1 MCDEFNNKR
10 MKFYVIGIDDN
21 QQQYFSP
28 EIMKVISSHTVFS
41 GGARHHEI
49 AEPFLPQSYTWIDI
63 VVPLKNV
70 FQQYKSYDEVVVFA
84 SGDPLFFGFANTIQR
99 EMPEAEIIL
108 YPSFNSLQMLAHRLV
123 LPYQDMHIVSLTGR
137 PWLKFDQALIEGQS
151 KIGVLT
157 DNKEHIPSAIA
168 ERMLEYGY
176 DNYVMYI
183 GELLGNKE
191 KERVSTLEL
200 KDVIGKTF
208 QFPNNLIL
216 IKTETRNRP
225 FGIPESDFHLLNGRA
240 KMITKMPIRLLSLS
254 LLDLRDKSVFWDVG
268 FCTGSVSVEAKMQFP
283 HLEVFAFEQRQEGKE
298 LMQNNAR
305 RFGTP
310 GITSFIGDFTQTDI
324 STLPVPDAVFIGG
337 HGGKMNEIVAKLSE
351 VLNPNGVIVF
361 NSVSDESRDMFVEA
375 IANKGLKPDQS
386 ITIKVDDFNA
396 IDVMKATKGLN

>member
-1 MCDEFNNKR
+1 

-28 EIMKVISSHTVFS
+28 EIKEVISSHTVFS

-49 AEPFLPQSYTWIDI
+49 VESFLPKEYTWIDI

-70 FQQYKSYDEVVVFA
+70 FQQYQSHNEIVVFA

-108 YPSFNSLQMLAHRLV
+108 YPFFNSLQMLAHRLV

-176 DNYVMYI
+176 DNYIMHI

-191 KERVSTLEL
+191 KEKVSTLEL
-200 KDVIGKTF
+200 KDVVGKTF

-216 IKTETRNRP
+216 TKTESRNRP

-240 KMITKMPIRLLSLS
+240 KMITKMPVRLLSMSMLS
-254 LLDLRDKSVFWDVG
+254 MRDKSVFWDVG

-283 HLEVFAFEQRQEGKE
+283 HLEIFAFEQREEGKE
-298 LMQNNAR
+298 LIENNAR

-310 GITSFIGDFTQTDI
+310 GITSFTGDFTQTDI
-324 STLPVPDAVFIGG
+324 SRLPIPDAVFIGG
-337 HGGKMNEIVAKLSE
+337 HGGKMNEIVTKLTE
-351 VLNPNGVIVF
+351 VLNPKGVIVF
-361 NSVSDESRDMFVEA
+361 NSVSDESWNMFLEA
-375 IANKGLKPDQS
+375 IENNGLKLEQS
-386 ITIKVDDFNA
+386 ITIKIDDFNA
-396 IDVMKATKGLN
+396 IDVMKATKDLN

>member
-1 MCDEFNNKR
+1 

-28 EIMKVISSHTVFS
+28 EITEVISSHTVFS

-49 AEPFLPQSYTWIDI
+49 VEAFLPKGYTWIDI
-63 VVPLKNV
+63 IVPLKNV
-70 FQQYKSYDEVVVFA
+70 FQQYQSHSEIVVFA

-99 EMPEAEIIL
+99 EMPEAEILL

-157 DNKEHIPSAIA
+157 DNKEHIPSVIA

-176 DNYVMYI
+176 DNYIMHI

-191 KERVSTLEL
+191 KEKVSTLEL
-200 KDVIGKTF
+200 KDVVGKTF

-216 IKTETRNRP
+216 IKTETRNRA

-254 LLDLRDKSVFWDVG
+254 MLDLRDKSVFWDVG

-283 HLEVFAFEQRQEGKE
+283 HLEIFAFEQREEGKE

-310 GITSFIGDFTQTDI
+310 GIMSFIGDFTQTDI
-324 STLPVPDAVFIGG
+324 SSLPSPDAVFIGG
-337 HGGKMNEIVAKLSE
+337 HGGKMNEIVTKFTE
-351 VLNPNGVIVF
+351 VLTPNGVIVF
-361 NSVSDESRDMFVEA
+361 NSVSDESRNMFLEA
-375 IANKGLKPDQS
+375 LENNGLKLEQS
-386 ITIKVDDFNA
+386 ITIKVDDFNT
-396 IDVMKATKGLN
+396 IDVMKAIKSLN

>member
-1 MCDEFNNKR
+1 MR
-10 MKFYVIGIDDN
+10 FYIIGIDDN

-28 EIMKVISSHTVFS
+28 EIKEVISSHTVFS

-49 AEPFLPQSYTWIDI
+49 AEPFLSKEYTWVDI

-70 FQQYKSYDEVVVFA
+70 FQQYRSHHEIVVFA

-99 EMPEAEIIL
+99 EMPEAEIML

-225 FGIPESDFHLLNGRA
+225 FGIPESDFHLLNGRT

-283 HLEVFAFEQRQEGKE
+283 HLEVFAFEQRSEGAE
-298 LMQNNAR
+298 LMQTNTR

-310 GITSFIGDFTQTDI
+310 GITAIIGDFTQTDVFG
-324 STLPVPDAVFIGG
+324 LPAPDAVFIGG
-337 HGGKMNEIVAKLSE
+337 HGGKMNEILAKLTE
-351 VLNPNGVIVF
+351 VLTPNGVIVF
-361 NSVSDESRDMFVEA
+361 NSVSDESSNMFLDA
-375 IANKGLKPDQS
+375 IKNNGLKLEQS

-396 IDVMKATKGLN
+396 IDVMKAIKIDR

>member
-1 MCDEFNNKR
+1 

-28 EIMKVISSHTVFS
+28 EIKEVISAHTVFS

-49 AEPFLPQSYTWIDI
+49 AELFLPKEYTWIDI
-63 VVPLKNV
+63 VVPLQNV
-70 FQQYKSYDEVVVFA
+70 FQQYQSHNEIVIFA

-99 EMPEAEIIL
+99 EIPEAEIML

-176 DNYVMYI
+176 DNYIMHI

-191 KERVSTLEL
+191 KEKVSTLEL
-200 KDVIGKTF
+200 KDVVGKTF

-216 IKTETRNRP
+216 IKTKTRNRP

-254 LLDLRDKSVFWDVG
+254 LLDLRNKSVFWDVG
-268 FCTGSVSVEAKMQFP
+268 FCTGSVSVEAKMQFL
-283 HLEVFAFEQRQEGKE
+283 HLQIFAFEQREEGE
-298 LMQNNAR
+298 DLIQNNAR

-324 STLPVPDAVFIGG
+324 SSLPSPDAVFIGG
-337 HGGKMNEIVAKLSE
+337 HGGKMNEIVTKLTE
-351 VLNPNGVIVF
+351 VLNYNGVIVF
-361 NSVSDESRDMFVEA
+361 NSVSEESRNMFLEA
-375 IANKGLKPDQS
+375 IKNNGLKLEQS

-396 IDVMKATKGLN
+396 IDVMKAIKIDRQ

>member
-1 MCDEFNNKR
+1 

-28 EIMKVISSHTVFS
+28 EIKEAISSHAVFS

-49 AEPFLPQSYTWIDI
+49 VESFLPKEYTWIDI

-70 FQQYKSYDEVVVFA
+70 FQQYQSHNEIVVFA

-108 YPSFNSLQMLAHRLV
+108 YPFFNSLQMLAHRLV

-176 DNYVMYI
+176 DNYIMHI

-191 KERVSTLEL
+191 KEKVSTLEL
-200 KDVIGKTF
+200 KEVIGKIF

-216 IKTETRNRP
+216 TKTESRNRP

-240 KMITKMPIRLLSLS
+240 KMITKMPVRLLSMSMLS
-254 LLDLRDKSVFWDVG
+254 MRDKSVFWDVG

-283 HLEVFAFEQRQEGKE
+283 HLEIFAFEQREEGKE
-298 LMQNNAR
+298 LIENNAR

-310 GITSFIGDFTQTDI
+310 GITSFTGDFTQTDI
-324 STLPVPDAVFIGG
+324 SRLPIPDAVFIGG
-337 HGGKMNEIVAKLSE
+337 HGGKMNEIVTKLTE
-351 VLNPNGVIVF
+351 VLNPKGVIVF
-361 NSVSDESRDMFVEA
+361 NSVSDESWNMFLEA
-375 IANKGLKPDQS
+375 IENNGLKLEQS
-386 ITIKVDDFNA
+386 ITIKIDDFNA
-396 IDVMKATKGLN
+396 IDVMKATKDLN

>member
-1 MCDEFNNKR
+1 

-28 EIMKVISSHTVFS
+28 EIKEAISSHTVFS

-49 AEPFLPQSYTWIDI
+49 AESFLPKEYTWIDI
-63 VVPLKNV
+63 TVPLKNV
-70 FQQYKSYDEVVVFA
+70 FQQYQSHNEIVVFA

-99 EMPEAEIIL
+99 EMPEAEIIV

-157 DNKEHIPSAIA
+157 DNKEHIPSSIA

-176 DNYVMYI
+176 DNYIMHM

-191 KERVSTLEL
+191 KEKVSTLEL
-200 KDVIGKTF
+200 KDVVGKTF

-216 IKTETRNRP
+216 IKTESRNRP

-254 LLDLRDKSVFWDVG
+254 MLDMRDKSVFWDVG
-268 FCTGSVSVEAKMQFP
+268 FCTGSVSVEAKMQFS
-283 HLEVFAFEQRQEGKE
+283 HLEIFAFEQRQECKE
-298 LMQNNAR
+298 LIENNAR

-310 GITSFIGDFTQTDI
+310 GIASFIGDFTQTDI
-324 STLPVPDAVFIGG
+324 SGLSAPDAVFIGG
-337 HGGKMNEIVAKLSE
+337 HGGKMNEIVKKLNE
-351 VLNPNGVIVF
+351 VLNLNGVIIF
-361 NSVSDESRDMFVEA
+361 NSVSDESRDMFLKA
-375 IANKGLKPDQS
+375 IEHNGLKLEQS

-396 IDVMKATKGLN
+396 IDVMKVIKIDRQ